1 MWVCSKFHALS
12 SRAKKF
18 DNRLRL
24 DKVTDSLM
32 VGTFLRLS
40 VVYRI
45 VSYLSELHICSLS
58 AYYIVLVLQRVK
70 TKAVRGMQLVY
81 RNLPLSIVISV
92 SSITVLYVLVN
103 FTYFVVLG
111 IDGVLQSEA
120 VAVVRLVTSLS
131 ILNIIN

>member
-1 MWVCSKFHALS
+1 
-12 SRAKKF
+12 
-18 DNRLRL
+18 
-24 DKVTDSLM
+24 
-32 VGTFLRLS
+32 
-40 VVYRI
+40 
-45 VSYLSELHICSLS
+45 
-58 AYYIVLVLQRVK
+58 VK
-70 TKAVRGMQLVY
+70 TNAVRGIQLVY

-131 ILNIIN
+131 ILNIIIRFNGRRLIGIQNVRQRRLSYAS